1 MDTPVDDISTIQ
13 VNAVLPSQGAI
24 KDTLT
29 KNMIASSSRLLFS
42 MGRSGIMPTM
52 FSKLHSKYKTPYV
65 AIIFLVNT

>member
-29 KNMIASSSRLLFS
+29 
-42 MGRSGIMPTM
+42 
-52 FSKLHSKYKTPYV
+52 SKLHSKYKTPYV
-65 AIIFLVNT
+65 AIIFLVSVSLIAPWLGRTALTNT